1 MRSQLA
7 ADLLGVLTAES
18 SSPLPQGFVVTV
30 MPKLQRLL
38 LGSTDDELI
47 KSTTG
52 SVKSMLEHDA
62 TQVFA
67 WQDEQGKGGLEV
79 TLMIIDR
86 LLSPTV
92 DDNAAAEVG
101 GLAAELV
108 EKAGW
113 EKLGPYLDQLL
124 RAVAVRLTSATQ
136 AQFIQS
142 LIVVF
147 GRLSLVAPREVIDFL
162 SQVQIDDQSGLQV
175 VLSKWLE
182 HSVNFAGYDEIRQK

>member
-182 HSVNFAGYDEIRQK
+182 NSVSFAGYDEIRQK